1 MFRTLLLSSMLIAA
15 LAIVAEA
22 AEPGASELAGAL
34 QKKIETIHDFS
45 TDFVHAYEG
54 GVLKKQVTE
63 RGHLLVKKPGK
74 MRWEYTSP
82 EPKTFVSDGSKLYSY
97 VPADKQV
104 VVSPVPPEDEA
115 TTPSLFLAGKGSLT
129 RDFTPSLADLPA
141 GMPLGSRTL
150 KLVPKSPQ
158 RDYDWLMLVVDP
170 VTLGIRG
177 LVTVDDQ
184 GGKSS
189 FFFSNMKEN
198 LGLSDKDFAFRI
210 PRGVDVVSTTSR
222 F

>member
-1 MFRTLLLSSMLIAA
+1 MLIAA
-15 LAIVAEA
+15 MAVASEA
-22 AEPGASELAGAL
+22 AAPGPLELAEAL
-34 QKKIETIHDFS
+34 QKKIDAIRDFS
-45 TDFVHAYEG
+45 TDFVHVYEG

-63 RGHLLVKKPGK
+63 RGHLLVKKPGR
-74 MRWEYTSP
+74 MRWEYYSP

-104 VVSPVPPEDEA
+104 VVSPIPPEDEA

-141 GMPLGSRTL
+141 GMTPGSRTL
-150 KLVPKSPQ
+150 KLVPKSSQ
-158 RDYDWLMLVVDP
+158 RDYDWLILVVDP
-170 VTLGIRG
+170 TTLGIRG
-177 LVTVDDQ
+177 LVTVDGQ

-189 FFFSNMKEN
+189 FSFSNMKEN
-198 LGLSDKDFAFRI
+198 LGLSEKDFAFKI